1 MLAQAGCAG
10 VSYRNIDQLEKAHTM
25 ETTLDKSREILNTR
39 TWGSNRM
46 AASVRLA
53 TEFTGHLP
61 PEHRAARMVTSEMVW
76 VAARLL
82 PAMDTRGMT
91 CDKLVDK
98 LAPMIVGGCLD
109 MVHLAPE
116 ASSCLVPGLGMLG
129 ALQAAATARGHV
141 KDTVRWLSELEDAF
155 AGSADEMPSAGR
167 ALMQFWASYW
177 TGRPPSELVKAF
189 PKLLGDVQENA
200 QLKQLLDNLLAF
212 LRRRRPV
219 GYTKFGASHLDSV
232 PSDKFGRWFS
242 FHVSNLFRA
251 SCMRYGAPLD
261 MGRLKAPGGRVR
273 KTKAKAERGKAV
285 TEHVDAASPAAH
297 RSYER
302 PRGLPGISE
311 HWAMF
316 AAASTIGLA
325 ASTRAMPP
333 GAITGTAATMA
344 DELVKSMK
352 VRT

>member
-1 MLAQAGCAG
+1 
-10 VSYRNIDQLEKAHTM
+10 
-25 ETTLDKSREILNTR
+25 
-39 TWGSNRM
+39 
-46 AASVRLA
+46 
-53 TEFTGHLP
+53 
-61 PEHRAARMVTSEMVW
+61 MVW

-82 PAMDTRGMT
+82 PAMDTRGML

-98 LAPMIVGGCLD
+98 LAPMIAGGCLD
-109 MVHLAPE
+109 MVHIAP
-116 ASSCLVPGLGMLG
+116 AAAPCLVPGLGMLG

-141 KDTVRWLSELEDAF
+141 CDTVRWLSELEDAF

-251 SCMRYGAPLD
+251 SCMRYGAPMD

-273 KTKAKAERGKAV
+273 KGSRGKAA
-285 TEHVDAASPAAH
+285 TEHAAEDVNDNPPRERTLGVPRNLEAWALFASAA
-297 RSYER
+297 
-302 PRGLPGISE
+302 
-311 HWAMF
+311 
-316 AAASTIGLA
+316 TIGLA
-325 ASTRAMPP
+325 AGSGHMPP
-333 GAITGTAATMA
+333 CAITGTAATMA
-344 DELVKSMK
+344 DELVKSLK
-352 VRT
+352 ERA